1 MKRRSIDPRA
11 FQHFLDVASTPLH
24 GCPVGRAPYTE
35 VFPDSYTGAMMG
47 VSAFYGGDLHEWGA
61 NLAFILLLWIV
72 WLCIAGFALVNI
84 RHQSR

>member
-1 MKRRSIDPRA
+1 
-11 FQHFLDVASTPLH
+11 
-24 GCPVGRAPYTE
+24 